1 MIGDWFW
8 LGVVLLLA
16 AALILPRIFPEA
28 VPAATAQEPTPL
40 AWNNERK
47 RWTQQ
52 IIFAGQVIEISLD
65 GDPSGPSADAM
76 GAWLDLRGQLDEI
89 WQSVIKYALRE
100 TARNGVQLYEPDEF
114 GIKRVDLCPE
124 DPQHGGDVVFAFE
137 VASEL
142 GTIFTVPLRDGKPLS
157 LQRTN

>member
-16 AALILPRIFPEA
+16 AALILPRLFPEA

-76 GAWLDLRGQLDEI
+76 GAWLDLRGQLDET
-89 WQSVIKYALRE
+89 WQAVIKYTLRE

-142 GTIFTVPLRDGKPLS
+142 GTIFTVPMRDGKPLS
-157 LQRTN
+157 LQRSN

>member
-1 MIGDWFW
+1 MSGDLFWIGVF
-8 LGVVLLLA
+8 LLLA
-16 AALILPRIFPEA
+16 AALILPRLFPEPIA
-28 VPAATAQEPTPL
+28 PASSPEPTPL
-40 AWNNERK
+40 AWNNERR

-52 IIFAGQVIEISLD
+52 IIFAGQVIEVSLD
-65 GDPSGPSADAM
+65 GDPGGPSADAM
-76 GAWLDLRGQLDEI
+76 GAWLDLRGHLDET
-89 WQSVIKYALRE
+89 WQSVIRFALRE

-142 GTIFTVPLRDGKPLS
+142 GTTFTVPMRDGKPLS
-157 LQRTN
+157 LQRSN

>member
-1 MIGDWFW
+1 MTGDWFW
-8 LGVVLLLA
+8 LGVLLLIA
-16 AALILPRIFPEA
+16 AALILPRIFPEPIA
-28 VPAATAQEPTPL
+28 QSSSQEPTPL
-40 AWNNERK
+40 AWNPERR

-52 IIFAGQVIEISLD
+52 IIFAGQVIEVSLD
-65 GDPSGPSADAM
+65 GDPTGPSAEAM
-76 GAWLDLRGQLDEI
+76 GSWLDLRGQLDDT
-89 WQSVIKYALRE
+89 WQAVIRFVLRE

-124 DPQHGGDVVFAFE
+124 DPQHGGDVIFAFE

-157 LQRTN
+157 LQRSN

>member
-1 MIGDWFW
+1 VTGDWFFF
-8 LGVVLLLA
+8 GVLLLLA
-16 AALILPRIFPEA
+16 AALILPRLFPEPVA
-28 VPAATAQEPTPL
+28 ESTTSEPTPL
-40 AWNNERK
+40 AWNPERR

-52 IIFAGQVIEISLD
+52 IIFAGQVIEVSLD
-65 GDPSGPSADAM
+65 GDPSGPSAEAM
-76 GAWLDLRGQLDEI
+76 GSWLDLRGQLDDT
-89 WQSVIKYALRE
+89 WQAVIRYTLRE

-124 DPQHGGDVVFAFE
+124 DPQHGGDVIFAFE

-157 LQRTN
+157 LQRSN

>member
-1 MIGDWFW
+1 MISDWFW

-16 AALILPRIFPEA
+16 AALILPRLFPEP
-28 VPAATAQEPTPL
+28 VAAASAQEPTPL

-52 IIFAGQVIEISLD
+52 IIFAGQVIEVSLD
-65 GDPSGPSADAM
+65 GDPSGPSAEAM
-76 GAWLDLRGQLDEI
+76 GAWLDLRGQLDDT
-89 WQSVIKYALRE
+89 WQSVIRFALRE

-142 GTIFTVPLRDGKPLS
+142 GTIFTVPMRDGKPLS
-157 LQRTN
+157 LQRSN

>member
-1 MIGDWFW
+1 MNGEWFW

-16 AALILPRIFPEA
+16 AALILPRLFPEPVSEPRA
-28 VPAATAQEPTPL
+28 PEPTPL
-40 AWNNERK
+40 AWNPERR

-52 IIFAGQVIEISLD
+52 IIFAGQVIEVALD
-65 GDPSGPSADAM
+65 GDPSGPSAEAM
-76 GAWLDLRGQLDEI
+76 GTWLDLRGQLDET
-89 WQSVIKYALRE
+89 WQSVIKFTLRE

-124 DPQHGGDVVFAFE
+124 DPQHGGDVIFAFE

-142 GTIFTVPLRDGKPLS
+142 GTVFTVPLRHGKPLS
-157 LQRTN
+157 LQRSN

>member
-8 LGVVLLLA
+8 LGVVLLIA
-16 AALILPRIFPEA
+16 AALILPRLFPEA
-28 VPAATAQEPTPL
+28 VPASTAQEPTPL

-157 LQRTN
+157 LQRSN

>member
-1 MIGDWFW
+1 MTGDWFW
-8 LGVVLLLA
+8 LGVLLLIA
-16 AALILPRIFPEA
+16 AALILPRLFPE
-28 VPAATAQEPTPL
+28 PIPESTAPEPTPL
-40 AWNNERK
+40 AWNPERR

-52 IIFAGQVIEISLD
+52 LIFAGQVIEVSLD
-65 GDPSGPSADAM
+65 GDPSGPSAEAM
-76 GAWLDLRGQLDEI
+76 GSWLDLRGQLDDT
-89 WQSVIKYALRE
+89 WQAVIRFTLRE

-142 GTIFTVPLRDGKPLS
+142 GTVFTVPLRDGKPLS
-157 LQRTN
+157 LQRSN

>member
-16 AALILPRIFPEA
+16 AALILPRLFPEP
-28 VPAATAQEPTPL
+28 VAASSTQEPTPL

-52 IIFAGQVIEISLD
+52 IIFAGQVIEVSLD
-65 GDPSGPSADAM
+65 GDPGGPSAEAM
-76 GAWLDLRGQLDEI
+76 GAWLDLRGQLDET

-157 LQRTN
+157 LQRSN